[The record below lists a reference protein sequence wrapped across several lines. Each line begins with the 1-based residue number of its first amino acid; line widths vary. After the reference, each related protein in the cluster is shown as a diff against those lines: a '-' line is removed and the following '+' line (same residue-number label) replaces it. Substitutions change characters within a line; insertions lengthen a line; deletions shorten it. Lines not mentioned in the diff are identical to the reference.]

1 MGFSASGRT
10 LVRVAR
16 PSEDHEHVRRRQY
29 ARIDLLKRRIGF
41 ASVLG
46 FAAFFG
52 LAAQHAVKSSSAGKT
67 TASAAKSSKAA
78 AAAPT
83 TFFDETGE
91 GFSFGSEDSGSLP
104 SVQQSAVPSSPP
116 PVAQTS
122 VS

>member
-1 MGFSASGRT
+1 MGFSASVRT

-16 PSEDHEHVRRRQY
+16 SPENHALGRRRQE

-41 ASVLG
+41 ASVVG

-52 LAAQHAVKSSSAGKT
+52 LAAQHAVKSSSGGASNR
-67 TASAAKSSKAA
+67 SAASRSAA
-78 AAAPT
+78 ATTPT
-83 TFFDETGE
+83 TFFDETSN
-91 GFSFGSEDSGSLP
+91 GFSFGSEDAGTAP
-104 SVQQSAVPSSPP
+104 SVQQNAVPPSP

>member
-1 MGFSASGRT
+1 MGFSASVRT
-10 LVRVAR
+10 LGQVAR
-16 PSEDHEHVRRRQY
+16 SPEDHAIGRRRQY

-52 LAAQHAVKSSSAGKT
+52 LAAQHAVKSSSTGNT
-67 TASAAKSSKAA
+67 TRSTAARSGTTTT
-78 AAAPT
+78 PT
-83 TFFDETGE
+83 TFFDETSDS
-91 GFSFGSEDSGSLP
+91 FSFGSENTGSLP

-116 PVAQTS
+116 VAQTS